1 MHRLRQVGEGV
12 IMTTLSINFYA
23 GNITDELKN
32 EFMQAINHEL
42 AGMNIEALNDS
53 ISRLEKQALS
63 IQKDIADNGDDE
75 AGTKQKKLDGIN
87 ATIAD
92 STDARIKCEESQTQ
106 TLDIYNKVVS
116 AMSEK
121 NKDHFGNSKDVVRT
135 VLRVLATWDN
145 SKLVKYAIIP
155 AFQSPE
161 LYEALQAIHINSK
174 AGDDGNLVMSKEVK
188 EAYKKAS
195 AELETI
201 IKKTFSL
208 PFETPYT
215 DKTRVKLTAEDKKLL
230 NDCYIKGFSN
240 KFDVDDEKGTVSFK
254 KRQINTLVKVKKNRK
269 TGEITYDYSGLAS
282 TISNIVI
289 KHYFA

>member
-1 MHRLRQVGEGV
+1 
-12 IMTTLSINFYA
+12 MTTLSINFYNA
-23 GNITDELKN
+23 TITDELKN

-53 ISRLEKQALS
+53 ISRLEKQASS
-63 IQKDIADNGDDE
+63 IQKDIDDNGDDE
-75 AGTKQKKLDGIN
+75 TGTKQKKLDGIN

-92 STDARIKCEESQTQ
+92 NTDARVKCEESQAQ

-121 NKDHFGNSKDVVRT
+121 NKDHFGNNKDVVRT
-135 VLRVLATWDN
+135 VLRVLASWDN

-155 AFQSPE
+155 AFESPE
-161 LYEALQAIHINSK
+161 LYEALQTIHINSK

-215 DKTRVKLTAEDKKLL
+215 AKTRVKLTAEDKKLL
-230 NDCYIKGFSN
+230 NDCYVKGFSN
-240 KFDVDDEKGTVSFK
+240 KFDVDDKKDTISFK
-254 KRQINTLVKVKKNRK
+254 ERQINTLVKAKKNRK
-269 TGEITYDYSGLAS
+269 TGKMEYDYSGLAS

-289 KHYFA
+289 KHYFAEK

>member
-1 MHRLRQVGEGV
+1 MA
-12 IMTTLSINFYA
+12 TLSINFYA
-23 GNITDELKN
+23 SNITDELKN
-32 EFMQAINHEL
+32 EFMQAVNHEL
-42 AGMNIEALNDS
+42 ARMSIESLNDS
-53 ISRLEKQALS
+53 IDRLEKQASS
-63 IQKDIADNGDDE
+63 IRKDIDENGDDD
-75 AGTKQKKLDGIN
+75 ASSKTRKLDGVLASIEDN
-87 ATIAD
+87 K
-92 STDARIKCEESQTQ
+92 DARTKCEESQVK
-106 TLDIYNKVVS
+106 TLDSYDKVVT

-121 NKDHFGNSKDVVRT
+121 NADHFGNSKDVVRT

-155 AFQSPE
+155 AFQSPA

-195 AELETI
+195 QELETI
-201 IKKTFSL
+201 IKTTFSL

-215 DKTRVKLTAEDKKLL
+215 NKTRVKLTAEDKKLL

-240 KFDVDDEKGTVSFK
+240 KFDTDDDGNVSFK
-254 KRQINTLVKVKKNRK
+254 KRQINTLVKAKKNKK
-269 TGEITYDYSGLAS
+269 TQETTYDYSGLAS

>member
-1 MHRLRQVGEGV
+1 
-12 IMTTLSINFYA
+12 MTTLSINFYA
-23 GNITDELKN
+23 GNINDTLKA
-32 EFMQAINHEL
+32 EFMQAVSHEL
-42 AGMNIEALNDS
+42 AGMNIEALNES

-63 IQKDIADNGDDE
+63 IQKDIDDNGDDE
-75 AGTKQKKLDGIN
+75 AGTKQKKLDGIL
-87 ATIAD
+87 ATIND
-92 STDARIKCEESQTQ
+92 NKDLRTKCEESQAQ

-116 AMSEK
+116 TMTEK

-155 AFQSPE
+155 AFQSPA
-161 LYEALQAIHINSK
+161 LYEALEAIHINSK
-174 AGDDGNLVMSKEVK
+174 AGEDGNITMSKEVK

-195 AELETI
+195 QELETI
-201 IKKTFSL
+201 IKTTFSL
-208 PFETPYT
+208 PFDTPYT

-230 NDCYIKGFSN
+230 NDCYVRGFSN
-240 KFDVDDEKGTVSFK
+240 KFDVNDKKGTVTFK
-254 KRQINTLVKVKKNRK
+254 DRQINTLVKAKKNRK
-269 TGEITYDYSGLAS
+269 TGDITYDYSGLAS